1 MRIKTMLNAFIMAA
15 VMIPM
20 MSSCSGDDSSKSP
33 FGSLPKVY
41 DEYLEAGN
49 KLKEEA
55 KNIKS
60 EEDKAKYLKKSE
72 ELTKKW
78 SEKIESTAKKLDGNT
93 LNFEDGMFKV
103 EQPISFQFNE
113 MKEMSYLYAVFGF
126 NGVAEASYDI
136 VLNRNYKITSTS
148 VKMIGCDSDSQELF
162 NFDVGNIDVV
172 DKEGKYIITK
182 GTPIKFNVFRFGG
195 NDIEKYMNT
204 QYLKLEVSDAE
215 KLAE

>member
-1 MRIKTMLNAFIMAA
+1 MLNAFIMA
-15 VMIPM
+15 VVLLPM

-41 DEYLEAGN
+41 DEYLEAGS

-55 KNIKS
+55 KSIKT

-78 SEKIESTAKKLDGNT
+78 SEKIESTAKKLDGKT

-113 MKEMSYLYAVFGF
+113 MNDMSYLYAVFGF

-136 VLNRNYKITSTS
+136 VLDRSCKITDTS
-148 VKMIGCDSDSQELF
+148 VKMIGCDSTGQELF
-162 NFDVGNIDVV
+162 SFDVGNIDVV
-172 DKEGKYIITK
+172 DKEGKNIITK
-182 GTPIKFNVFRFGG
+182 GTPVVFNVFRFGG
-195 NDIEKYMNT
+195 KDIEKYKNT
-204 QYLKLEVSDAE
+204 QYLKLEVLDAE